1 MRLRVTRAFGNERLA
16 RAAFIE
22 VSLVCPSIFSFLA
35 AVDLSSPL
43 SLSLSLSHC
52 VQACEAALRRL
63 SSEGG
68 DVAARRALAEQVK
81 ALREQQRR

>member
-1 MRLRVTRAFGNERLA
+1 MPFDILLPRGCRLVVTA
-16 RAAFIE
+16 
-22 VSLVCPSIFSFLA
+22 
-35 AVDLSSPL
+35 L